1 MKKIISVLLLSLI
14 IFGAQAQLINSKWKT
29 TLQLD
34 EATDVVFN
42 FSADI
47 LNVTYATDSSNILE
61 ASKYTLKDTVL
72 TLRKLFGQSECDT
85 TAIGIYSCIINGN
98 EMQLTLISDDCSN
111 RADIIKDIKLN
122 KSENSFT

>member
-14 IFGAQAQLINSKWKT
+14 ILGAQAQLANSKWKT

-42 FSADI
+42 FSTDT
-47 LNVTYATDSSNILE
+47 LNVTYSTDTANIIEAT
-61 ASKYTLKDTVL
+61 KYTIKDTVL
-72 TLRKLFGQSECDT
+72 TIQKLFGQSECDT
-85 TAIGIYSCIINGN
+85 TAIGTYSCIVNGN
-98 EMQLTLISDDCSN
+98 EMQLKLISDDCSD

-122 KSENSFT
+122 KSEE